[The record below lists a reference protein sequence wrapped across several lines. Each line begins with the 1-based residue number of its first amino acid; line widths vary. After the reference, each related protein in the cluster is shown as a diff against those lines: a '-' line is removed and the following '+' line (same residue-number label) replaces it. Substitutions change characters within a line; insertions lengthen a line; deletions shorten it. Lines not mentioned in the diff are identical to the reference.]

1 MPKPLLASC
10 IIVLCV
16 VRLTAQ
22 GSDFSGRWVLDEDQV
37 HPAQHIPDR
46 LVVRQLVAFTDS
58 GTSQPAPYPVLI
70 VNRRFGERVQEETY
84 SIGMTLVGR
93 NRVAVEW
100 RGSFLWVERQSVS
113 TAGAIVPE
121 RTEAWR
127 LDDLGRLVITVTD
140 RQGRDRATSETLAYR
155 RDKL

>member
-1 MPKPLLASC
+1 M
-10 IIVLCV
+10 
-16 VRLTAQ
+16 
-22 GSDFSGRWVLDEDQV
+22 
-37 HPAQHIPDR
+37 
-46 LVVRQLVAFTDS
+46 
-58 GTSQPAPYPVLI
+58 
-70 VNRRFGERVQEETY
+70 
-84 SIGMTLVGR
+84 GR